1 MNYRRLGQTGLEVS
15 EVALGAYPIARQQ
28 QRADGTLE
36 VWSGASDDESIA
48 LIHRAQELGVNLL
61 DSAEGY
67 GGGHSELL
75 VGQAL
80 KGRRDKWVIATKVQ
94 PNRGVDKDAKDEGA
108 VQARIVSACEDS
120 LKRMQTDFIDV
131 YQLHSIPYEWAMPA
145 VMAALAKLKDEGKI
159 RWYGISTNDQAA
171 IEKLQNFGPVHVLQI
186 GYNLL
191 ERSADTLLHW
201 AKEQDM
207 GTLIRVPLAK
217 GQLTGK
223 YFGENAQEIPE
234 NDLRYERF
242 QRPEV
247 QEGLKKLPELLF
259 LQNEKRSMVQAAL
272 RFVLDHP
279 GVSCVIAGAK
289 NREQIEANVM
299 ASDLAPLTEVELER
313 ALPIADQVGTA
324 RWIG

>member
-1 MNYRRLGQTGLEVS
+1 MKYRTLGQTGLKVS

-28 QRADGTLE
+28 QRADGGIE

-48 LIHRAQELGVNLL
+48 LIHRAEDLGVNLL

-67 GGGHSELL
+67 GGGHSEEL

-94 PNRGVDKDAKDEGA
+94 PNRGVNKDVPDEDA
-108 VQARIVSACEDS
+108 VRKRIVDACEGS
-120 LKRMQTDFIDV
+120 LSRMNTDYIDV
-131 YQLHSIPYEWAMPA
+131 YQLHSVPYDWAMPA
-145 VMAALAKLKDEGKI
+145 VMETLATLKEQGKV
-159 RWYGISTNDQAA
+159 RWYGISTNNQDA
-171 IEKLQNFGPVHVLQI
+171 IQKLQTYGSIHVLQI

-191 ERSADTLLHW
+191 ERSADALLHW
-201 AKEQDM
+201 AKAQNV

-223 YFGENAQEIPE
+223 YFGANAETMPE

-247 QEGLKKLPELLF
+247 QDGLKKLPELLF

-289 NREQIEANVM
+289 NRAQIEANVV
-299 ASDLAPLTEVELER
+299 ASDLPSLTQEELER
-313 ALPIADQVGTA
+313 ALPIADAVGTA

>member
-15 EVALGAYPIARQQ
+15 EIALGAYPIARQQ
-28 QRADGTLE
+28 QRADGTIE
-36 VWSGASDDESIA
+36 VWSGASDDESVA
-48 LIHRAQELGVNLL
+48 LIHRAQGLGVNLL

-94 PNRGVDKDAKDEGA
+94 PNRGIDKDRVDEDA
-108 VQARIVSACEDS
+108 VHQHIVSACEES

-131 YQLHSIPYEWAMPA
+131 YQLHSTPYDWAMPA
-145 VMAALAKLKDEGKI
+145 VMGALAKLKDEGKV
-159 RWYGISTNDQAA
+159 RWYGISTNNQDA
-171 IEKLQNFGPVHVLQI
+171 IEKLHAFGPIHVLQI
-186 GYNLL
+186 GYNML
-191 ERSADTLLHW
+191 ERSADGLLHW

-223 YFGENAQEIPE
+223 YFGENAEQIPE
-234 NDLRYERF
+234 NDLRYARF

-247 QEGLKKLPELLF
+247 QDGLKKLPELLF

-289 NREQIEANVM
+289 NREQIEANVV
-299 ASDLAPLTEVELER
+299 ASDLAPLTQDELGR

-324 RWIG
+324 KWIG